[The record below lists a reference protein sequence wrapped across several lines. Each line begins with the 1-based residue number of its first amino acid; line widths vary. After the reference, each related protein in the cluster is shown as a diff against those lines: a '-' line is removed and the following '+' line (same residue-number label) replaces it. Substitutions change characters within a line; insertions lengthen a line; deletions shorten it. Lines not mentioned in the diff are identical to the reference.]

1 MNSCRKKN
9 EEILAKVLDLFLLP
23 DYNVVSTTYLDHL
36 LTHIAENTKECKERM
51 FGFLALLIWYILCF
65 LTFTD
70 ATVDYEYCEVFQ
82 KWIPKALAIWESG
95 QKASQPVITFTLK
108 LVGIIS
114 HHELRYHYWQ
124 CQDVYNRLY
133 KILQLHRED
142 LPASIKMAYTT
153 MLSDL
158 IVHRSGRQWVIQSG
172 KTKLCLMLAIML
184 NVDLKLYRG
193 KQNNKSV
200 TFYFCYN

>member
-1 MNSCRKKN
+1 MLRRFERTFYSLN
-9 EEILAKVLDLFLLP
+9 LA
-23 DYNVVSTTYLDHL
+23 
-36 LTHIAENTKECKERM
+36 
-51 FGFLALLIWYILCF
+51 G
-65 LTFTD
+65 

-114 HHELRYHYWQ
+114 QHELRYHYWQ

-133 KILQLHRED
+133 KILQLHRDD

-158 IVHRSGRQWVIQSG
+158 IVHRSGRQWIIQSG
-172 KTKLCLMLAIML
+172 KAKLDINDKILTLVI
-184 NVDLKLYRG
+184 
-193 KQNNKSV
+193 
-200 TFYFCYN
+200 